1 MPRLIAL
8 GLLLAIAGS
17 VPAAVAQPMAAD
29 AVPRFEPDSVGFP
42 VEVPVAFQSTT
53 GYLVVLEDRSRPYR
67 PTLRLPVAV
76 LRPRAGAEGASPVL
90 YLSGGPGT
98 SALGAAAYPGAY
110 PWTADR
116 PFVVFG
122 QRGTRYAEPALD
134 CPEVAEARARSAR
147 DREGG
152 VDRQVVATA
161 ACRAR
166 LEAGGVDLAA
176 YSTVASAADV
186 EDLRR
191 VLGVERRTLYG
202 VSYGTRLALAVLR
215 DAPGTVRAAVLDS
228 VLPPQVRYDDENAR
242 NLDASIGLVLRDCAA
257 SWRARAPTPTWPAAS
272 APRWRSPTPSQCG
285 SAPAAGR
292 PTARCGR
299 QRAGLVSPSERLRL
313 GGGPHSGAV
322 GRPRNAAHSH
332 CGVAHGHCCAAH
344 GHCGVVGGHRGGAQD
359 WFGMA
364 HVRSGRWQAL
374 PESAGP
380 RLEAV

>member
-76 LRPRAGAEGASPVL
+76 LRPRAGAEGASSVL

-176 YSTVASAADV
+176 YSTAASAADV

-257 SWRARAPTPTWPAAS
+257 SRRARAYPDLAHRFRAAL
-272 APRWRSPTPSQCG
+272 AVADAEPVRFRSG
-285 SAPAAGR
+285 SGQAGR
-292 PTARCGR
+292 P
-299 QRAGLVSPSERLRL
+299 QRAAAGGACLPQRTSPSGRRSSQRCRRSAPERC
-313 GGGPHSGAV
+313 S
-322 GRPRNAAHSH
+322 
-332 CGVAHGHCCAAH
+332 
-344 GHCGVVGGHRGGAQD
+344 
-359 WFGMA
+359 
-364 HVRSGRWQAL
+364 
-374 PESAGP
+374 
-380 RLEAV
+380 